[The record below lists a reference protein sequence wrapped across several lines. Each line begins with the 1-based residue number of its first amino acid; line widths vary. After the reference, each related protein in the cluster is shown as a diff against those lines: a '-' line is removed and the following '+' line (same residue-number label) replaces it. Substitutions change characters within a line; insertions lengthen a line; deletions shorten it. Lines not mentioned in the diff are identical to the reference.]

1 MLPPILAGSKE
12 KLRTSW
18 LQLPGLKHVALLG
31 LSYAAIHFS
40 VSHSQH
46 GALSSGFPVA
56 LPSLLPV
63 GNLSTYLHAYG
74 VHILGAVHHWVSRLL
89 QASLQKHFLTGESR
103 EAWEQ
108 WTTQTMELKVV
119 GTSVIYLTN

>member
-1 MLPPILAGSKE
+1 MLPPTLQVAKRSSGHP
-12 KLRTSW
+12 W